1 MICGLNR
8 GMPKWKLLS
17 MPTPIKRSLLLALTL
32 ALAPTRAPAQLD
44 LPPQPVEISQPS
56 IRELPDGRWMVGSI
70 VLDKQKRTLEF
81 PAKVNMVDGLVE
93 YVLVHLTGKTH
104 ESLLVTEVQPYH
116 LQVAMLL
123 LGAKGADHSKRTNAP
138 PSGPINN
145 ADLLGVK
152 RPPIPGTAV
161 KISFRQQQNGATGNH
176 RALDGFIYDQKQ
188 GKAMPAKN
196 WTFTGSVVWEG
207 AFIAQ
212 IEGSIIA
219 MVTDIGAIF
228 NSQLPNRD
236 ADDSWYVRTAAI
248 PREGTPI
255 IIRISVVKPVGEQK

>member
-1 MICGLNR
+1 
-8 GMPKWKLLS
+8 
-17 MPTPIKRSLLLALTL
+17 
-32 ALAPTRAPAQLD
+32 
-44 LPPQPVEISQPS
+44 
-56 IRELPDGRWMVGSI
+56 MVGSI

-93 YVLVHLTGKTH
+93 YVLVHSTGKTH

-123 LGAKGADHSKRTNAP
+123 LGGKGADHSKRTNAP